1 VIDHKFFDIQ
11 SEDNKVQIINAY
23 WEGIAR
29 ILPAAFEFGGDEEY
43 GIQKQTGA
51 VVLHKVFD
59 TVLEI
64 IREQRLA
71 TNDPKSYEQVMRIP
85 LEDHEGTNNDG
96 ESVAGADFWVA
107 GSKGAAGAFTSGA
120 GQRARIAVLRRNLKE
135 EHARVT
141 QGK

>member
-1 VIDHKFFDIQ
+1 
-11 SEDNKVQIINAY
+11 
-23 WEGIAR
+23 
-29 ILPAAFEFGGDEEY
+29 
-43 GIQKQTGA
+43 

-64 IREQRLA
+64 IREQRLP

-85 LEDHEGTNNDG
+85 LEDLEGTNNEGDLVSG
-96 ESVAGADFWVA
+96 SDFWIA

-120 GQRARIAVLRRNLKE
+120 GQRALIAVLARKLKE